1 MDTKRLVIVAVG
13 GQGNLLASSVLGE
26 ACLLAEVPMRMSEIH
41 GMAQR
46 GGVVESAL
54 IFGDAQSPIISDGDA
69 DVLMGFEPAE
79 TLRALGKCNARSVVI
94 TNLAP
99 LMPFTV
105 NIGMGVYPD
114 LKKLQEL
121 IRAKTARLIAF
132 NAATLAREA
141 GNVLSVNMV
150 LLGALTQTG
159 VLPLTAEHVKSAMR
173 RKTKPAFLDG
183 NLKAFEMGVAA
194 ARNSWCRSRLRTCLS
209 KTDIPCRPAR
219 HKRAN
224 RGEDEDH
231 GDQSTRRQKD
241 RPGVLG

>member
-1 MDTKRLVIVAVG
+1 MDIKRLVIVAVG

-26 ACLLAEVPMRMSEIH
+26 AALLGGVPMRMSEIH

-54 IFGDAQSPIISDGDA
+54 IFGDAQSTIISEGEA

-79 TLRALGKCNARSVVI
+79 TLRALGKCNAGTVVI

-105 NIGMGVYPD
+105 NIGQGVYPD
-114 LKKLQEL
+114 LKKLQDL

-132 NAATLAREA
+132 NATALAREA

-159 VLPLTAEHVKSAMR
+159 VLPLTVDHVKSAMH
-173 RKTKPAFLDG
+173 RKTKQSFLEA
-183 NLKAFEMGVAA
+183 NLKAFDLGFAA
-194 ARNSWCRSRLRTCLS
+194 AQ
-209 KTDIPCRPAR
+209 
-219 HKRAN
+219 RA
-224 RGEDEDH
+224 
-231 GDQSTRRQKD
+231 
-241 RPGVLG
+241 